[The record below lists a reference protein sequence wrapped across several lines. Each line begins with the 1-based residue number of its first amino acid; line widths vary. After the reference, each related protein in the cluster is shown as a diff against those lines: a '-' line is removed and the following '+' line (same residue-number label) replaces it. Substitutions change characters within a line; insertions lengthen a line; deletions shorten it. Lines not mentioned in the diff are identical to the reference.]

1 MSLDQFDILGKTAQ
15 DAEKSSV
22 RTNFGKMSVE
32 VLKYIHWVDGYPV
45 DVDAE
50 TYSTLR
56 KDNSI
61 KMVFGIDVTEFN
73 PALDFEVKRQVDIPG
88 KDWHQIVK
96 KSIVSVLGKKVAEN
110 YGEAFR
116 KLNGA
121 YVEVN
126 DVPQVKGGEYST
138 IQLVKVF
145 KDRTECFNA
154 YVERFGDP
162 AERTTTNAPVQTSID
177 CPTGYDAESWES
189 VKPFVKEA
197 LDSGQPPIDV
207 ATDYKVARSEIKF
220 IMQVKN
226 A

>member
-22 RTNFGKMSVE
+22 RSNFGKLTVE

-45 DVDAE
+45 EVDADM
-50 TYSTLR
+50 YSTLR
-56 KDNSI
+56 KDNTI
-61 KMVFGIDVTEFN
+61 KIKFGIDVSEFN
-73 PALDFEVKRQVDIPG
+73 PALEFTYERQVDIPG

-96 KSIVSVLGKKVAEN
+96 KSIVDVLGKKSADN

-126 DVPQVKGGEYST
+126 DVPQAKGGEYKT
-138 IQLVKVF
+138 IQFVKVF
-145 KDRTECFNA
+145 KDRNECFAA

-162 AERTTTNAPVQTSID
+162 AERTTTSAPVSSGMEV
-177 CPTGYDAESWES
+177 PAGYDEQAW
-189 VKPFVKEA
+189 KDTIPYIKTA
-197 LDSGQPPIDV
+197 LCEGQTPVDV
-207 ATDYKVARSEIKF
+207 AKAYGIDNIKF
-220 IMQVKN
+220 VMQAKN

>member
-15 DAEKSSV
+15 DAEKTSV

-61 KMVFGIDVTEFN
+61 KMVFGIDVAEFN

-154 YVERFGDP
+154 YVERFGEP
-162 AERTTTNAPVQTSID
+162 QASVSSAPVSSGMEM
-177 CPTGYDAESWES
+177 PAGYDEQAW
-189 VKPFVKEA
+189 KDTIPYIKTA
-197 LDSGQPPIDV
+197 LDEGQTPVDV
-207 ATDYKVARSEIKF
+207 AKAYGIDNIKF
-220 IMQVKN
+220 IMQAKN